1 MITWLKR
8 RFEILKRNLTWY
20 EWLVITVMGP
30 ILSVVFSLVA
40 KSYWEQM
47 RPAVGDR
54 LETIMIYTL
63 LAFTPIVLGRIAYL
77 LFFEKDRHQL
87 PAELDH
93 PNVHFQAFCITTPE
107 SITAVNALVRKVF
120 PSTTIPD
127 DVVTEILMK
136 NRNATIGLYQRNGV
150 NGKFTSKQELVGCA
164 SCWPVEGAVYEQMLA
179 NKINEDQIRSSDVL
193 DNEQAKNARYFYVPV
208 MLVRDW
214 KEEVGRLQAAALLA
228 AFLEHIRASYVAQA
242 SAHPRTIFFIGFTPE
257 GIQMARRLGLRKMET
272 VVQYGVAGREFYELD
287 LSRDA
292 IAELDRNERRIL
304 MRAIGLRTLAAA
316 A

>member
-1 MITWLKR
+1 
-8 RFEILKRNLTWY
+8 
-20 EWLVITVMGP
+20 MGP
-30 ILSVVFSLVA
+30 ILSVVFGLVA
-40 KSYWEQM
+40 KSLWQRM
-47 RPAVGDR
+47 QPSVGDQ
-54 LETIMIYTL
+54 LETVMIYTL

-93 PNVHFQAFCITTPE
+93 PSVHFQAFCNNSPE
-107 SITAVNALVRKVF
+107 SITAVNALVRQIF

-136 NRNATIGLYQRNGV
+136 NRNATIGLYQRKGE
-150 NGKFTSKQELVGCA
+150 NGKFAAKQELVGCA
-164 SCWPVEGAVYEQMLA
+164 SCWPVEGTVYEQMLA
-179 NKINEDQIRSSDVL
+179 NKMNEDQIRASDVL

-214 KEEVGRLQAAALLA
+214 KEEAGRLQAAALLA
-228 AFLEHIRASYVAQA
+228 AFLEHIRATYVAHA

-257 GIQMARRLGLRKMET
+257 GMARRLGLKKMET
-272 VVQYGVAGREFYELD
+272 VVQYGVADREFYELD

-292 IAELDRNERRIL
+292 ISELDRNERRIL
-304 MRAIGLRTLAAA
+304 MRAIGLRAVAAA
-316 A
+316 